1 MTAQVRVLRQRVK
14 SVRSTQKTTKAQE
27 MIATSRIAKA
37 QAKVAAAAPYAK
49 QITDVLTALASAS
62 DLDHPLLT
70 ERETPKRAGILLITS
85 DRGLCGG
92 YNANA
97 IKVAEELGALLRSE
111 GKEPVMYVIGRKG
124 LGYYTFR
131 KRPVVASWTG
141 FSEKPTYADA
151 ERASDALLPAFT
163 VGSEGTVEDGTPGID
178 EMHLV
183 STHFRVDDHPDRA
196 GPADGADGGGDRRAR
211 LHPPGTELLP
221 AYEFEPSVD
230 ELLDEMLPKYV
241 RTRIYAALLDAA
253 AVGVGGPARRVQV
266 RDRQRQRHHPQPQ
279 PAGQPG
285 QAGADHPGTHRDRRR
300 RRRSRRYRDRRGLI
314 RHDRNRAS
322 TDHHTAGSSGS
333 SAPSSTSNSR
343 GAASPTC

>member
-1 MTAQVRVLRQRVK
+1 MSAQVRVLRQRVK
-14 SVRSTQKTTKAQE
+14 AVRSTQKTTKAME

-49 QITDVLTALASAS
+49 QITEVLTALASAS
-62 DLDHPLLT
+62 NLDHPLLT

-183 STHFRVDDHPDRA
+183 STHFRSMLTQTA
-196 GPADGADGGGDRRAR
+196 RAR
-211 LHPPGTELLP
+211 RLAPMEVEIVEHDYSHPGAEMLP

-230 ELLDEMLPKYV
+230 ALLDEMLPKYV
-241 RTRIYAALLDAA
+241 RTRIYAALLDSAA
-253 AVGVGGPARRVQV
+253 SESAARRAACKSATDNANDIIRNLSRQANQARQAQITQELTEIVGG
-266 RDRQRQRHHPQPQ
+266 
-279 PAGQPG
+279 
-285 QAGADHPGTHRDRRR
+285 ADALAAIGTEED
-300 RRRSRRYRDRRGLI
+300 
-314 RHDRNRAS
+314 
-322 TDHHTAGSSGS
+322 
-333 SAPSSTSNSR
+333 
-343 GAASPTC
+343 